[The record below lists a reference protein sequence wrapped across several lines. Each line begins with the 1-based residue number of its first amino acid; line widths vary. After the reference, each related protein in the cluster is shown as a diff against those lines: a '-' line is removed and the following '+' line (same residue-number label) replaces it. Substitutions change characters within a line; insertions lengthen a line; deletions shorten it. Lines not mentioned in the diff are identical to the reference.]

1 MKRILFVILSLVS
14 TLYSF
19 AQSSNVVL
27 FTENG
32 EKFKVILNGI
42 RQNARPETNV
52 KITSLNAEY
61 FKVKIVFENQTI
73 GEKNFNLAIEQ
84 GMESSYSIKK
94 NSKGEYVLRL
104 VNTVPV
110 NQSLNSVPNQS
121 VVVYSANPSALP
133 SNQNVNQQEETKVD
147 VKPIENV
154 VSNETISQNTVF
166 LKGYSGLTGCSAP
179 MIESDFIDFKKSIES
194 IKFEDAK
201 MNAAKNGIGI
211 QCFLVS
217 QIRELMQLFSFEET
231 KLELAKYAYPFA
243 YDIGN
248 YSKLNDVFT
257 FETSIEEINAF
268 IQSKK

>member
-1 MKRILFVILSLVS
+1 MKRILFIIVSLLF

-52 KITSLNAEY
+52 KITSLKAEY
-61 FKVKIVFENQTI
+61 FKLKIVFESQVI

-110 NQSLNSVPNQS
+110 NQSSNNVPNQS
-121 VVVYSANPSALP
+121 VVVYSENPSALP
-133 SNQNVNQQEETKVD
+133 SYYSNNREAELNVEVKTIDTAVSIETM
-147 VKPIENV
+147 
-154 VSNETISQNTVF
+154 SQNTVF
-166 LKGYSGLTGCSAP
+166 IKGYSGLIGCGAP
-179 MIESDFIDFKKSIES
+179 MIESDFIDFKISIQS
-194 IKFEDAK
+194 IKFEDVK
-201 MNAAKNGIGI
+201 MDAAKNGIGNH
-211 QCFLVS
+211 CFLVS

-231 KLELAKYAYPFA
+231 KLELAKYAYPYT

-248 YSKLNDVFT
+248 YPKLNDAFT
-257 FETSIEEINAF
+257 FETSIEEINKY